1 MAINLLQQQD
11 NYQGP
16 ADVAFTAL
24 QIYRKGTTK
33 AACKYIDQLLSS
45 TGEIHPCEPALRS
58 HCRLLDTSKGF
69 YLESDSVGLVM
80 DSQLDGHQRG
90 QLTIIKEETG
100 HNEVCCTGVLEEIT
114 AWRME

>member
-45 TGEIHPCEPALRS
+45 TGEIHPCEPALRV
-58 HCRLLDTSKGF
+58 LTVVFWIQVKGF
-69 YLESDSVGLVM
+69 TWSRTRLVLIM
-80 DSQLDGHQRG
+80 GSQLDGHQRG
-90 QLTIIKEETG
+90 QPTIIKEETG
-100 HNEVCCTGVLEEIT
+100 RNEVCCTGVLEEI
-114 AWRME
+114 WRME